1 MPRTVGVVKPVN
13 PILHS
18 YSLHGCFNKLSVND
32 GTKRFGP
39 QPWQINLL
47 KHYTSKNQLAL
58 KA

>member
-1 MPRTVGVVKPVN
+1 M
-13 PILHS
+13 LSDS